1 MIAKPLPATST
12 TATINKEG
20 FSDGAREQVGLESG
34 VVQVVEEQRRTAL
47 DQLGGYPLFQF
58 FCRSAGSDGMGF
70 AAERVVRDTATFS
83 EVYAELLQMIAES
96 GVVPA
101 ALKKSGILNLQA
113 GDIGD
118 GKG

>member
-1 MIAKPLPATST
+1 
-12 TATINKEG
+12 
-20 FSDGAREQVGLESG
+20 
-34 VVQVVEEQRRTAL
+34 
-47 DQLGGYPLFQF
+47 
-58 FCRSAGSDGMGF
+58 MGF